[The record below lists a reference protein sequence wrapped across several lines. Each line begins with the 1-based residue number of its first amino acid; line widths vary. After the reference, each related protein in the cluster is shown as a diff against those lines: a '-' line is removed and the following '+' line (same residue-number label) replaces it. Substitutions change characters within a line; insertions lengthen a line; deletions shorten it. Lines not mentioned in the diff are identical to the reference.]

1 MEFWRAVLCPEAQ
14 ENPLDSAGKNF
25 ETKRSIA
32 NNRLNKFKLGLLKI
46 SVTLANTHKFYD
58 HSR

>member
-25 ETKRSIA
+25 VTERGIA
-32 NNRLNKFKLGLLKI
+32 NNQLDKFKLGFL
-46 SVTLANTHKFYD
+46 ND
-58 HSR
+58 